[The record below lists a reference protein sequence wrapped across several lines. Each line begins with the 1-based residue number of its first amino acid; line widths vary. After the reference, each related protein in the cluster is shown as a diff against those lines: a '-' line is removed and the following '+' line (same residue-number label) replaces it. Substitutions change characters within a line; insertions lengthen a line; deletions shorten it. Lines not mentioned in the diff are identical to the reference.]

1 METPATQT
9 DPKPEQDI
17 LDGIFEPDEG
27 QPTVGKGDEANLKGY
42 LNISEK
48 FKDLD
53 PAEGLARTVQSREG
67 VLIGNIKKLT
77 DQNATLSKDSQFL
90 EELTTNPELRQ
101 AFIAKTNPELI
112 QDVDSQ
118 VQNVLRKEFPDF
130 EPVDEEKSDIQSKTS
145 KYFRRQNRLY
155 DTLENSSSNK
165 SVEEIWTSIETRKV
179 ERDKVFNVNISKIK
193 EDNDYDENTLK
204 DFLDFAKGFN
214 IFAIHKIFKFKLATS
229 TTGKVGSKASSSGIV
244 SQDANLK
251 KIDDMFGRKK
261 SGSSI
266 RKKD

>member
-1 METPATQT
+1 MTTSPAQI
-9 DPKPEQDI
+9 DPNAEQDI
-17 LDGIFEPDEG
+17 LDGMFETEEG
-27 QPTVGKGDEANLKGY
+27 QSTDGKGDEANLKGY

-67 VLIGNIKKLT
+67 VLIGNIKKIT
-77 DQNATLSKDSQFL
+77 DQNATLLKDSQFL
-90 EELTTNPELRQ
+90 AELTTNPELRQ

-165 SVEEIWTSIETRKV
+165 SVEEIWTSIETRQK
-179 ERDKVFNVNISKIK
+179 DKSKDFNVMIAKIK
-193 EDNDYDENTLK
+193 EDNKYDDVTMQN
-204 DFLDFAKGFN
+204 FMDFAGKFN
-214 IFAIHKIFKFKLATS
+214 IFAVHKVYKFKLATS
-229 TTGKVGSKASSSGIV
+229 TTGKVASKASSSGIV

-251 KIDDMFGRKK
+251 KIDDMFPKKK
-261 SGSSI
+261 SGPSI
-266 RKKD
+266 RKKE